1 MRALLSVFAL
11 LLIGLS
17 AHAQIYHGNDTIT
30 LSVGNEAEAHQIAAE
45 FCARGDKYRIT
56 RVHGRYGD
64 EIAVNCLWA
73 APPAPRSASVEPGQP
88 TTNPITELS
97 AQLRRALATPSADA
111 QPPLVNPLT
120 ELSAQFRRALA
131 TLSAEM
137 PEGETEPPA
146 RPEHDGTVT
155 WNAYAQP
162 W

>member
-30 LSVGNEAEAHQIAAE
+30 LSVGNETEAHQIAAE

-73 APPAPRSASVEPGQP
+73 AAPAPRSASVQPGQP
-88 TTNPITELS
+88 ATNPI
-97 AQLRRALATPSADA
+97 
-111 QPPLVNPLT
+111 T

-131 TLSAEM
+131 TLSAAAQAEM

-146 RPEHDGTVT
+146 RPEHDGPVT